1 VASLDLLLD
10 ALAANPAEHTP
21 TGAQYRAW
29 KAEAREI
36 ALALFS
42 AKERVERDFGPFGKL
57 SLPYTKMGAIDSV
70 DLFGLDELIIFSF
83 YRANRNRYKRVLDIG
98 ANLGLHSMIMS
109 RCGFQVRAFEPDPWH
124 YGLLKENLAANGA
137 ASVEP
142 SQAAVST
149 ADGEAQFVR
158 VLGNTTGSHL
168 AGSKDSYGDKETFK
182 VEIRAA
188 GPLFES
194 ADLAKIDAEG
204 HEKEILLAATKAQL
218 QKLDIMVEIGNPA
231 NARAVFDHLRSLGV
245 GMFAQKIGWQRVAE
259 PGQVPTSHREGSLF
273 ISAKAAMP
281 WQRS

>member
-1 VASLDLLLD
+1 VATLGLLMD
-10 ALAANPAEHTP
+10 ALGRNPALHAP
-21 TGAQYRAW
+21 TGAQYRLW

-36 ALALFS
+36 ALGLFS
-42 AKERVERDFGPFGKL
+42 AAERVERDFGPFGKL
-57 SLPYTKMGAIDSV
+57 SMPYTKMGAIDSV

-83 YRANRNRYKRVLDIG
+83 YRANRNRYQRALDIG

-124 YGLLKENLAANGA
+124 FGLLKENLAANGA
-137 ASVEP
+137 KSVEP
-142 SQAAVST
+142 IQAAVST
-149 ADGEAQFVR
+149 TDGEAQFVR

-188 GPLFES
+188 APLFES

-204 HEKEILLAATKAQL
+204 HEKEILLAASRAQL
-218 QKLDIMVEIGNPA
+218 QKLDIMVEIGNAA
-231 NARAVFDHLRSLGV
+231 NAKAVFEHLRGLGV
-245 GMFAQKIGWQRVAE
+245 GMFAQKIGWQRVKALE
-259 PGQVPTSHREGSLF
+259 EVPTSHREGSLF

-281 WQRS
+281 WSGP